1 MISDESWR
9 RSQEIM
15 NLFRYIK
22 VKDKLLMLM
31 IVCVLSNILIGIFS
45 IDYLRKMSWHA
56 SESYT
61 QGLVPIGWLNEL
73 EESQRQLDWMVDSQ
87 GAYQEMTS
95 ILKNMEQPLAHLE
108 SQEIDK
114 KMNLQIKKYKSLLVQ
129 QEELMK
135 GYQQLSKDG
144 RESFYTQVFLP
155 NSQEVHSLLEETQN
169 YLVQRAT
176 TQQQT
181 YQKDVQFGY
190 WLLGGVCL
198 TVVLLVMII
207 GFIATKAVNVPTHQ
221 LKSVLKRAEQGDF
234 TANAS
239 YVAHDEL
246 GEVVLSYNQMV
257 TEVKRLLHTVTDS
270 AYEVEQMTGRLQESS
285 EQSSTVTVKIAK
297 DVQAISD
304 ATAAS
309 TTKLASNTASLEE
322 VLNDVQI
329 ILEKVQIVESF
340 VYKTA
345 QDAESGT
352 DIVQANLTQMQA
364 IKRAVE
370 KSNTAISNL
379 VERASS
385 IDQMVEVIEKITA
398 QTNLLALNAS
408 IEAARAGEHGKGFAI
423 VADEVRKLAEQTV
436 YSTQTI
442 TTIVQNI
449 HVDSNYAVQMM
460 KGVLAATEKGVAV
473 TGQTASSFAQILE
486 KVHTIKPDI
495 MEVSNTVQEI
505 ANHTKT
511 VSEDALMLT
520 SLSNTNTLSTKHVA
534 TLTADQL
541 TAQQQFHN
549 YIKELRK
556 VSKVL
561 QIAVKRFSI

>member
-1 MISDESWR
+1 MISVESWR

-15 NLFRYIK
+15 NLFRFIK

-61 QGLVPIGWLNEL
+61 QGLVPIGGLNEL

-87 GAYQEMTS
+87 GAYGEMTG

-114 KMNLQIKKYKSLLVQ
+114 KMNHQIKKYKSLLVQ
-129 QEELMK
+129 QENLMK
-135 GYQQLSKDG
+135 GYQQLSKDE
-144 RESFYTQVFLP
+144 RASFYTQAFLP
-155 NSQEVHSLLEETQN
+155 ISQEVHSLLEETQN

-198 TVVLLVMII
+198 TVVLLVMMI
-207 GFIATKAVNVPTHQ
+207 GLIATKAVNIPTRQ

-270 AYEVEQMTGRLQESS
+270 AYEVEKMTGRLQESS
-285 EQSSTVTVKIAK
+285 EQSSTATVKIAK
-297 DVQAISD
+297 DVQGISE

-329 ILEKVQIVESF
+329 ILEKVQVVESF

-520 SLSNTNTLSTKHVA
+520 SLSNTNALSTKHVA

>member
-1 MISDESWR
+1 
-9 RSQEIM
+9 M
-15 NLFRYIK
+15 NLFRFIK

-61 QGLVPIGWLNEL
+61 QGLVPIGGLNEL

-87 GAYQEMTS
+87 GAYGEMTG

-114 KMNLQIKKYKSLLVQ
+114 KMNHQIKKYKSLLVQ
-129 QEELMK
+129 QENLMK
-135 GYQQLSKDG
+135 GYQQLSKDE
-144 RESFYTQVFLP
+144 RASFYTQAFLP
-155 NSQEVHSLLEETQN
+155 ISQEVHSLLEETQN

-198 TVVLLVMII
+198 TVVLLVMMI
-207 GFIATKAVNVPTHQ
+207 GLIATKAVNIPTRQ

-270 AYEVEQMTGRLQESS
+270 AYEVEKMTGRLQESS
-285 EQSSTVTVKIAK
+285 EQSSTATVKIAK
-297 DVQAISD
+297 DVQGISE

-329 ILEKVQIVESF
+329 ILEKVQVVESF

-520 SLSNTNTLSTKHVA
+520 SLSNTNALSTKHVA

>member
-1 MISDESWR
+1 
-9 RSQEIM
+9 
-15 NLFRYIK
+15 
-22 VKDKLLMLM
+22 
-31 IVCVLSNILIGIFS
+31 
-45 IDYLRKMSWHA
+45 
-56 SESYT
+56 
-61 QGLVPIGWLNEL
+61 
-73 EESQRQLDWMVDSQ
+73 
-87 GAYQEMTS
+87 
-95 ILKNMEQPLAHLE
+95 
-108 SQEIDK
+108 
-114 KMNLQIKKYKSLLVQ
+114 
-129 QEELMK
+129 
-135 GYQQLSKDG
+135 
-144 RESFYTQVFLP
+144 
-155 NSQEVHSLLEETQN
+155 
-169 YLVQRAT
+169 
-176 TQQQT
+176 
-181 YQKDVQFGY
+181 
-190 WLLGGVCL
+190 
-198 TVVLLVMII
+198 
-207 GFIATKAVNVPTHQ
+207 
-221 LKSVLKRAEQGDF
+221 
-234 TANAS
+234 
-239 YVAHDEL
+239 
-246 GEVVLSYNQMV
+246 MV